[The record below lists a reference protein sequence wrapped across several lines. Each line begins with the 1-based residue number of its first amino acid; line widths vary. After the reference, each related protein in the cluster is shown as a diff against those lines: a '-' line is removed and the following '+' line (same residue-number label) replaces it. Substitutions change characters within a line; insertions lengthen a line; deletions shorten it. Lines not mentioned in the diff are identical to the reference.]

1 MLALRSRSLSPGGVT
16 TASRPSDLLG
26 HIKMKCVPV
35 SSPPTYDVKGSILYG
50 EAKGGGLLQSSI
62 GWMAVGCRLGDGCQR
77 AVQFPKSPERDN
89 LPRVIDFV
97 QKHPVSPPLAAIG

>member
-1 MLALRSRSLSPGGVT
+1 MTVACLWYRSDE
-16 TASRPSDLLG
+16 AEQLG
-26 HIKMKCVPV
+26 FRAGINKKMKCVPV